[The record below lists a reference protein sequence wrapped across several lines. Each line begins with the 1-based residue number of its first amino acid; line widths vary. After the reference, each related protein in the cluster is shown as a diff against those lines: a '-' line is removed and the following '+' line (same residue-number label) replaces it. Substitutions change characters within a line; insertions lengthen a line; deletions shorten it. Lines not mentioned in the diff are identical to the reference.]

1 MSGKHITQQQ
11 RNLYMKYRQAGLN
24 QAVSGAKSG
33 ISSRSGRR
41 IEKQGSTVKKPHHW
55 RTREDPFAQ
64 VWESELVPLLEQE
77 PTLTGLTLWEHLEES
92 YPQQYSPSQLRT
104 LQRRVKH
111 WRATRG
117 PDKPV
122 MFRQSVP
129 PGHQGLSD
137 FTHPN
142 IAITIAGQPFKHLIY
157 QFRLAFSGWRYA
169 HIVQGG
175 ESYSALAE
183 GLQNALHK
191 MGGVPFEHRTDS
203 LSAAYVNQHEQKQL
217 TLSYEGLCE
226 HYGMTGTTNNLGI
239 SHENGAIETA
249 HASLKHRLDQ
259 AFKLRGNTDF
269 VSIADYQTFI
279 DRSIARLNQ
288 LTLTRFLI
296 EKEQLQ
302 PLPVYRFMDYSELC
316 VKVTT
321 SSTISVKR
329 GLYTVPSR
337 LIGETLRLHLY
348 HDKLIGFVG
357 QTQVLLLTRV
367 YAQKS
372 SSRIRCIDYRHV
384 IHSLAAKPQAFRFCK
399 FRDELFPDDNYR
411 QLWQWVDQ
419 QLSSRDACKWIVVV
433 LRIAATHSCEK
444 TFGMTL
450 LQQASADAL
459 PDIKTLQ
466 ARYLNTR
473 SQPKETTKQHD
484 ISDYDQFLPIHK
496 IKAQQ
501 AQESNTCH

>member
-1 MSGKHITQQQ
+1 MSGKHITRQQ

-24 QAVSGAKSG
+24 QTVSGAKSG

-41 IEKQGSTVKKPHHW
+41 IEKQGNTAKKPHHW
-55 RTREDPFAQ
+55 RTREDPFVQ
-64 VWESELVPLLEQE
+64 VWESELAPLLEQE

-92 YPQQYSPSQLRT
+92 YPQHYSQSQLRT

-191 MGGVPFEHRTDS
+191 MGGAPTEHRTDS
-203 LSAAYVNQHEQKQL
+203 LSAAYVNQHEQKEL

-269 VSIADYQTFI
+269 VSIADYQAFI

-288 LTLTRFLI
+288 LTKTRFLV
-296 EKEQLQ
+296 EQAPYGQ
-302 PLPVYRFMDYSELC
+302 
-316 VKVTT
+316 
-321 SSTISVKR
+321 
-329 GLYTVPSR
+329 VP
-337 LIGETLRLHLY
+337 
-348 HDKLIGFVG
+348 
-357 QTQVLLLTRV
+357 RV
-367 YAQKS
+367 
-372 SSRIRCIDYRHV
+372 DH
-384 IHSLAAKPQAFRFCK
+384 
-399 FRDELFPDDNYR
+399 
-411 QLWQWVDQ
+411 
-419 QLSSRDACKWIVVV
+419 
-433 LRIAATHSCEK
+433 
-444 TFGMTL
+444 
-450 LQQASADAL
+450 
-459 PDIKTLQ
+459 
-466 ARYLNTR
+466 
-473 SQPKETTKQHD
+473 
-484 ISDYDQFLPIHK
+484 
-496 IKAQQ
+496 
-501 AQESNTCH
+501 